1 MHGLSNILELTF
13 LYSIYHQRAG
23 KTTLNF
29 RIRRYFLHLLPRHS
43 IVIGYFKVLLTTLGG
58 VVFGTQLCKTQILT
72 RYLFSALKNFLL
84 NRSGITEGPI
94 PVFKSR
100 PIWGQRK
107 DR

>member
-1 MHGLSNILELTF
+1 MKAL
-13 LYSIYHQRAG
+13 
-23 KTTLNF
+23 
-29 RIRRYFLHLLPRHS
+29 
-43 IVIGYFKVLLTTLGG
+43 LGG

-100 PIWGQRK
+100 PIWGQGMMAGWMDDVIDGRK
-107 DR
+107 KILFSGVFYLMRVASLHICDAMGEKGT